1 MHARENSKAY
11 LRECGVGDEAE
22 ENGNQKTDI
31 AFAGKERLPH
41 QGCQWDHGKTE

>member
-11 LRECGVGDEAE
+11 LRECGVDDEAE

-31 AFAGKERLPH
+31 AFAGKEGPPPE
-41 QGCQWDHGKTE
+41 GCQ